1 MDEKIIEEVK
11 KAIAENVREKRL
23 SQRIT
28 AVNAAKDLGI
38 SRSQLY
44 RIENG
49 DALVEVHTLVK
60 MSKYYNI
67 SLDQMFGSDDTDTSS
82 ALTVGEKIDDVLEAK
97 SEKTKDLVYQCSKLI
112 AQHCEWR

>member
-11 KAIAENVREKRL
+11 KAIAENVKEKRI

-49 DALVEVHTLVK
+49 DALVKVYTLVK

-67 SLDQMFGSDDTDTSS
+67 SLDQMFGSDDTSS
-82 ALTVGEKIDDVLEAK
+82 ALTVGEKIDDVLGDK

-112 AQHCEWR
+112 AQHCE

>member
-11 KAIAENVREKRL
+11 KAIAENVKEKRI

-67 SLDQMFGSDDTDTSS
+67 SLDQMFGSDDTSS
-82 ALTVGEKIDDVLEAK
+82 ALTVGEKIDDVLEDK

>member
-67 SLDQMFGSDDTDTSS
+67 SLDQMFGSDDTSDTSS
-82 ALTVGEKIDDVLEAK
+82 ALTVGEKIDDVLGDK

-112 AQHCEWR
+112 AQHCE